1 MSGVDELVRL
11 SRLRASAV
19 DHWPAPNSI
28 HLREQVSNPVQ
39 NANVKGFPACAQ
51 QLPAATSKAA
61 SRDSSLS
68 VSSSEN
74 TRSISDSLIVLILSF
89 TYSGIAETPI
99 LQSDVERPSRMTSLI
114 PTPHISL
121 PALTNA
127 NRPYRCEASPNRS
140 AQPRLDGTL

>member
-61 SRDSSLS
+61 SGDSSLS

-74 TRSISDSLIVLILSF
+74 TRSISDSLIVLILSLHILGDRGNADPPIRCRA
-89 TYSGIAETPI
+89 TIAHD
-99 LQSDVERPSRMTSLI
+99 L
-114 PTPHISL
+114 
-121 PALTNA
+121 
-127 NRPYRCEASPNRS
+127 
-140 AQPRLDGTL
+140 